1 MNDGAAGLVL
11 LPSYTCASWSILPS
25 SLMVGWPLGVF
36 WKLVVLSSIGSITQC
51 CIFMSMDVSRTS
63 DCVSGDMISRHK
75 MRITWVGK
83 RARHRG
89 LSHDYLGIGVR
100 FLRVNAFLWR
110 LGGVVSLNTR
120 CRSVNYFIIISFSSL
135 SFLRSYTYSHIFVPP
150 CWLLFSLHHRLRFI
164 LHFWRCHSK
173 ESIKVSV

>member
-1 MNDGAAGLVL
+1 MVFSMRASSTFYPCL
-11 LPSYTCASWSILPS
+11 LS
-25 SLMVGWPLGVF
+25 PLHHSHYYHHRWVC
-36 WKLVVLSSIGSITQC
+36 SR
-51 CIFMSMDVSRTS
+51 FMSTDVSRTS

-75 MRITWVGK
+75 VRITWVGK

-110 LGGVVSLNTR
+110 LGGVVSLNIR

-150 CWLLFSLHHRLRFI
+150 C
-164 LHFWRCHSK
+164 
-173 ESIKVSV
+173 

>member
-89 LSHDYLGIGVR
+89 LFHDYHLGIGVR
-100 FLRVNAFLWR
+100 SLESMPSYGDWAALFHWTPDVDQWIILLLSRSLHSPFYARILILTYLFHP
-110 LGGVVSLNTR
+110 VVYSFR
-120 CRSVNYFIIISFSSL
+120 CIIDFD
-135 SFLRSYTYSHIFVPP
+135 
-150 CWLLFSLHHRLRFI
+150 LFSIFDDVTQ
-164 LHFWRCHSK
+164 K
-173 ESIKVSV
+173 NQ